1 MEVKKLIGKSLQPA
15 RPIRRVVM
23 HKGPMPPSLLKN
35 LSFNQE
41 KSSHVTAL
49 DSEPVFMF
57 NIRAEFTDCLINDIE
72 QQLDLWCSIS
82 NHDEP
87 VKDSMVPTQAE
98 ALQPEAKKA
107 DAAGR
112 ITYTRD
118 FLVELSNVSACR
130 KRPQYLPDHPI
141 VLKEPIC
148 NNTHATQFLNN

>member
-49 DSEPVFMF
+49 DSGVCNRSYMDPIIDSEPVFMF

-98 ALQPEAKKA
+98 ALQPEAKKS
-107 DAAGR
+107 R
-112 ITYTRD
+112 CCWK
-118 FLVELSNVSACR
+118 N
-130 KRPQYLPDHPI
+130 YLHQRFPG
-141 VLKEPIC
+141 
-148 NNTHATQFLNN
+148 